1 LLISKISRIFAADFE
16 EVGLFM
22 PEKKQKIQDKTEKK
36 GHWKEYLGKYLL
48 DISKYVMTG
57 VVIASLIQDVS
68 ESRYLIYVVGLCIA
82 FAALAVGLLLTDKKK
97 GE

>member
-1 LLISKISRIFAADFE
+1 MHISKISRIFAADFE
-16 EVGLFM
+16 EVGFIM
-22 PEKKQKIQDKTEKK
+22 PEKKQKIQDKKEKK